1 MTYAI
6 AATWRAKEGEEERI
20 REILE
25 AVAPASRAEPGC
37 RLYQAHRSADDPR
50 DFFIYEQYDDEA
62 AFEAHAQ
69 TDHVERHVRGDAA
82 PRLELRERAI
92 FMTLE

>member
-1 MTYAI
+1 MTYVVT
-6 AATWRAKEGEEERI
+6 ATWRAREGEAERV

-25 AVAPASRAEPGC
+25 TLTPLCRAEPGC
-37 RLYQAHRSADDPR
+37 RQYQAHRSPDDPR
-50 DFFIYEQYDDEA
+50 LFFIYEQYDDEA